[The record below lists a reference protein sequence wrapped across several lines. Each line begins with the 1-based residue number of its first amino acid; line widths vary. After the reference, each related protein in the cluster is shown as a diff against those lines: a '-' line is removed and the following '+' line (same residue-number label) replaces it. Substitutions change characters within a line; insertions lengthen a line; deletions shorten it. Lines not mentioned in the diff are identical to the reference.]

1 MNQASL
7 PTVFAALADPTR
19 LAIVERLLAEGEQ
32 SAGDI
37 AEPFSISKPAISKHL
52 KVLEEAGII
61 ERRIER
67 QWRMLR
73 VRPEAI
79 RSVDQWIE
87 RYRSFWQ
94 ASFDRLDDVL
104 ARQVDKEPD
113 NA

>member
-1 MNQASL
+1 MSQAAL
-7 PTVFAALADPTR
+7 PAVFAALADPTR

-37 AEPFSISKPAISKHL
+37 AKPFSISKPAISKHL

-79 RSVDQWIE
+79 RSVEQWIE
-87 RYRSFWQ
+87 RYRTFWQ
-94 ASFDRLDDVL
+94 ASFDRLDGVL
-104 ARQVDKEPD
+104 TKQADKEPD